1 MPPAK
6 GPRVQGRH
14 GVTTTAVRRD
24 LAEVGERKKIKIHH
38 EWKRWRRGIWTTK
51 QNKGLGKQQ
60 CQSMRISLATKV
72 LTGEMKRSKK
82 GGNGKKMEEK
92 KKRKKGEQMGEE
104 KSEENNWLEIIYSIS
119 VHVCFFTNWLLLY
132 FPYF

>member
-1 MPPAK
+1 
-6 GPRVQGRH
+6 
-14 GVTTTAVRRD
+14 
-24 LAEVGERKKIKIHH
+24 
-38 EWKRWRRGIWTTK
+38 
-51 QNKGLGKQQ
+51 
-60 CQSMRISLATKV
+60 MRISLATKV